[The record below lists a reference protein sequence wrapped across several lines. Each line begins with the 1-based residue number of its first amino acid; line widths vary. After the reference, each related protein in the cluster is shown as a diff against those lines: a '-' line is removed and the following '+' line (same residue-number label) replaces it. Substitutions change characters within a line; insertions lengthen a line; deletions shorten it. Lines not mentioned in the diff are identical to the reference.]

1 MVEGMELWG
10 VIGSQVAGMTELAG
24 RARRWEEVGVTGVF
38 ATDHLFFDMEGSR
51 RTARRQ
57 SDPYILLAAA
67 GAVTERAKLGTIV
80 ANAGLQHPALLLR
93 HFSQLA
99 RLFGGERVYAGLG
112 AGWNREEFE
121 ALGLTWQAHSQRMQR
136 LEETM
141 VLGRQLFDE
150 GYGHLHGDQIVAD
163 NLPLSPDPGVPP
175 RLMLGGG
182 SARALQMA
190 GRYADH
196 VDLNSPTEAGKVSA
210 TVSGAVTVVEDNR
223 KRLAATVA
231 GLEESV
237 SVLAAA
243 ASQAGRPTPTIS
255 VMLTHVVSCAAGDIE
270 QNEQRLCEQYG
281 MEPVPLGQCPFAL
294 VGPPDRM
301 VDLLEER
308 AERLGLASVI
318 LADSGAVEGFAT
330 SVFAGIKA

>member
-1 MVEGMELWG
+1 MVDAMELWG
-10 VIGSQVAGMTELAG
+10 VIGSQIAGMPELAG
-24 RARRWEEVGVTGVF
+24 QVRRWEEVGVAGVF
-38 ATDHLFFDMEGSR
+38 ASDHLFFDMEGSR

-57 SDPYILLAAA
+57 PDPYILLAAA

-121 ALGLTWQAHSQRMQR
+121 ALGLVWQAHGQRMQR

-141 VLGRQLFDE
+141 VLGRQLFDD
-150 GYGHLHGDQIVAD
+150 GYGHLHGAEIVAD
-163 NLPLSPDPGVPP
+163 DLPLSPDPGVPP
-175 RLMLGGG
+175 RLLLGGG

-210 TVSGAVTVVEDNR
+210 TIGGAVTVVQDNR
-223 KRLAATVA
+223 KRLAATVT

-237 SVLAAA
+237 SVVAAA
-243 ASQAGRPTPTIS
+243 ASEAGRPTPPAA
-255 VMLTHVVSCAAGDIE
+255 SC
-270 QNEQRLCEQYG
+270 
-281 MEPVPLGQCPFAL
+281 
-294 VGPPDRM
+294 
-301 VDLLEER
+301 
-308 AERLGLASVI
+308 
-318 LADSGAVEGFAT
+318 
-330 SVFAGIKA
+330 